1 MRSRPRGRRIAAVLA
16 MLSGAVAGA
25 LLLDISLV
33 APLVAAAA
41 VALLVALAY
50 VPVARREA

>member
-1 MRSRPRGRRIAAVLA
+1 MLA